1 MNSTDVIVSIN
12 SMKDIENI
20 TDNTKYIN
28 LSINNVDVNVI
39 DYFLLHGQNYMYTD
53 TIDNKNGF
61 IYANYDM
68 FKSGET
74 IIDNIKRIL
83 LKLPPKEKYVSVKQY
98 DV

>member
-39 DYFLLHGQNYMYTD
+39 DYF
-53 TIDNKNGF
+53 
-61 IYANYDM
+61 
-68 FKSGET
+68 
-74 IIDNIKRIL
+74 
-83 LKLPPKEKYVSVKQY
+83 VSF
-98 DV
+98 

>member
-53 TIDNKNGF
+53 TIDNKMVLSMPIMICLNQV
-61 IYANYDM
+61 
-68 FKSGET
+68 KLLL
-74 IIDNIKRIL
+74 IILWI
-83 LKLPPKEKYVSVKQY
+83 
-98 DV
+98 